1 MVKLSDS
8 ATRRRPAESK
18 ARDLELRDAKRIFES
33 AWQGLEQ
40 EIVGKRLR
48 FPSEIIWLNGAPGAG
63 KGTQTPFI
71 LEMLDLTSEPIRVSE
86 LLLSPEAVRLKNAGL
101 MVDDGEVTDLVLHEL
116 LVPIYQGGAIVDG
129 YPRTMVQVECLKLLY
144 NRILQSNRESI
155 ATPTSKSSQT
165 TTFHIVVLLVDE
177 VESIRRQL
185 HRGRQSGD
193 HNERVRRTGRGG
205 TEEVRKT
212 DMNESVAQDRYR
224 TFTEITYEPL
234 KSLRGIFPY
243 HQIDA
248 GGTVEE
254 VRGRVVE
261 ELHDRNATPR
271 SNVRSRR

>member
-1 MVKLSDS
+1 MVRMSDS
-8 ATRRRPAESK
+8 AIRRRPAESK
-18 ARDLELRDAKRIFES
+18 ARDLEFGDAKRIFES
-33 AWQGLEQ
+33 VWQGLEQ
-40 EIVGKRLR
+40 ENEGKRLR

-101 MVDDGEVTDLVLHEL
+101 MVGDAEVTDLVLHEL
-116 LVPIYQGGAIVDG
+116 LDPIYQGGAIVDG

-144 NRILQSNRESI
+144 KRILQSNRESI
-155 ATPTSKSSQT
+155 ATPSSKSPQT

-185 HRGRQSGD
+185 HRGRQSRE
-193 HNERVRRTGRGG
+193 HNERVHRTGRGG
-205 TEEVRKT
+205 TEEVRRT
-212 DMNESVAQDRYR
+212 DMSESAAQDRYR
-224 TFTEITYEPL
+224 TFTEVTYEPL
-234 KSLRGIFPY
+234 RSLRGIFPY

-254 VRGRVVE
+254 VRGRVVG
-261 ELHDRNATPR
+261 ELHDRKATPR
-271 SNVRSRR
+271 LNARSLR